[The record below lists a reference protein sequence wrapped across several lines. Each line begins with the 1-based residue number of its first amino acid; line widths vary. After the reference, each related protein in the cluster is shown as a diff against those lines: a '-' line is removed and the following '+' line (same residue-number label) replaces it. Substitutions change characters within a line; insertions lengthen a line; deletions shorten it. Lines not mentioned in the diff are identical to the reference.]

1 MKKAYAFLCH
11 ATLALLCLAFVSSA
25 EAIRLETSR
34 GIKNLTFG
42 INGFLGFEYAYMDK
56 MPMVMDVGGAE
67 TIGAMPGVSFLKLRH
82 LNLLVSVEK
91 ENLRVLINL
100 HSNNVN
106 LAGSNEI
113 HSRDTIETQEAYA
126 EYIFRDFLRIRAGS
140 FLAPFGI
147 YNDVRYILPI
157 FSSVVLP
164 QIYDP
169 PKNYSQAVKTG
180 KTIETLSP
188 LTPEDGNLMFWGR
201 AVKQDIDFR
210 YHLYLS
216 NGTNQTGGREDSDI
230 GFGGRILMNTRDVL
244 KIGGSA
250 YTVHNRGAA
259 EGRARFFGGDV
270 TFSPSSTFTL
280 QGEYV
285 VNRYSERR
293 SRYSYY
299 LQADFPRQQWLPY
312 LRYDFLKDREHLL
325 MKRGQERYTLG
336 VAYRFKPNLQIKGGF
351 HYHRIVDDA
360 GLSSSLANFNMV
372 RLALI
377 ATF

>member
-1 MKKAYAFLCH
+1 MKKAYVFLYH
-11 ATLALLCLAFVSSA
+11 AILVLLCLAFVNST

-34 GIKNLTFG
+34 GIKDLTFG
-42 INGFLGFEYAYMDK
+42 INGLGFEYAYMDK
-56 MPMVMDVGGAE
+56 MPMVMDVGGTE
-67 TIGAMPGVSFLKLRH
+67 TIGTMPGVSFLKLSH
-82 LNLLVSVEK
+82 LNLLVSAEK

-100 HSNNVN
+100 HSNNVG
-106 LAGSNEI
+106 LAGSHPSDSQNSI
-113 HSRDTIETQEAYA
+113 KTQEAYA
-126 EYIFRDFLRIRAGS
+126 EYIFRGFLRIRAGS

-180 KTIETLSP
+180 EAIEALSP

-216 NGTNQTGGREDSDI
+216 NGSNQTGGREDSDL
-230 GFGGRILMNTRDVL
+230 GFGGRILINTRDVL

-250 YTVHNRGAA
+250 YSVHNRGAA

-299 LQADFPRQQWLPY
+299 LQANFPRQKWLPY
-312 LRYDFLKDREHLL
+312 LRYDFLKDPEHLL
-325 MKRGQERYTLG
+325 TRTGAL
-336 VAYRFKPNLQIKGGF
+336 FPGF
-351 HYHRIVDDA
+351 SV
-360 GLSSSLANFNMV
+360 SV
-372 RLALI
+372 
-377 ATF
+377 